1 MFVPAVIVG
10 AGHAGLAM
18 SHRLTERSIDHVVLE
33 RGEVANSWRT
43 ERWESLRLLT
53 PNWHARLPGHRYD
66 GDDPDGFMSVREVTN
81 LIADYART
89 IAAPVL
95 CGTTV
100 TRVTALADGYEITT
114 NRGVWRCSA
123 VVIAT
128 GACSVAVVPPIAAGL
143 PDGVASITPQTYRN
157 ADDLE
162 DGGVLVVGASATGV
176 QLAEEIHRSG
186 RDVTLAVGE
195 HVRMPRTYRGRD
207 IFWWT
212 DAAGILDERYDAL
225 DDIVRARHLPSPQ
238 LIGTPQRRSIDL
250 NSLRDLGARIVGRLG
265 RLRDG
270 VAQFSGSLPNTCALA
285 DLKMNRLLATL
296 DQWATLAGIDDDLE
310 RPERFEPTRIPS
322 ITRTEIDLQRDD
334 IRTVIWATGYR
345 PDHRWIDLPV
355 FDHKGMIRHDG
366 GVVRGAPGM
375 YVVGLNV
382 LRRRGSSFIGGA
394 ARDTAELGPHLH
406 LHLDAQVINRRR
418 ICGFSTTPRWSW
430 QSSGTRNEVPPATAS
445 SVSPSEPDR
454 PTAQATPLR
463 ALAQGR
469 RGNGQPSDD
478 RRSYP
483 AGTAGAPIGPEYRTT
498 STPVIP
504 PSKPRGNGPY
514 RGAP

>member
-1 MFVPAVIVG
+1 VFVPAVIVG

-43 ERWESLRLLT
+43 ERWDSLRLLT
-53 PNWHARLPGHRYD
+53 PNWHARLPGNRYD
-66 GDDPDGFMSVREVTN
+66 GDDPDGFMSVRDVTD

-89 IAAPVL
+89 TAAPVL

-100 TRVTALADGYEITT
+100 TRVTALGDGYEITT
-114 NRGVWRCSA
+114 DRGVWQCAA

-143 PDGVASITPQTYRN
+143 PDAVASVTPQTYRRA
-157 ADDLE
+157 ADLA
-162 DGGVLVVGASATGV
+162 DGGVAVVGASATGI
-176 QLAEEIHRSG
+176 QLAEEIHSSG

-212 DAAGILDERYDAL
+212 DAAGILDEPYDAL
-225 DDIVRARHLPSPQ
+225 DDVVRARHLPSPQ

-250 NSLRDLGARIVGRLG
+250 NSLRDRGVRIVGRVG
-265 RLRDG
+265 RIRDG
-270 VAQFSGSLPNTCALA
+270 VAQFSGSLPNTCKLA

-296 DQWATLAGIDDDLE
+296 DEWATLADLDDDIE

-322 ITRTEIDLQRDD
+322 TTPTEIDLERDD

-375 YVVGLNV
+375 YVLGLNV
-382 LRRRGSSFIGGA
+382 LRRRGSSYIGGA
-394 ARDTAELGPHLH
+394 ARDTADLAAHLRQ
-406 LHLDAQVINRRR
+406 HLDSRML
-418 ICGFSTTPRWSW
+418 S
-430 QSSGTRNEVPPATAS
+430 
-445 SVSPSEPDR
+445 
-454 PTAQATPLR
+454 LR
-463 ALAQGR
+463 
-469 RGNGQPSDD
+469 
-478 RRSYP
+478 
-483 AGTAGAPIGPEYRTT
+483 
-498 STPVIP
+498 
-504 PSKPRGNGPY
+504 
-514 RGAP
+514 

>member
-1 MFVPAVIVG
+1 MFVPAVIIG

-18 SHRLTERSIDHVVLE
+18 SHRLTERSIEHVVLE
-33 RGEVANSWRT
+33 RGDVANSWRT

-53 PNWHARLPGHRYD
+53 PNWHARLPGQRDD
-66 GDDPDGFMSVREVTN
+66 GDDPDGFMSVREVTSV
-81 LIADYART
+81 IADYARA

-100 TRVTALADGYEITT
+100 TGVSALADGYEITT
-114 NRGVWRCSA
+114 DGGVWRCSA

-128 GACSVAVVPPIAAGL
+128 GACSVAVVPQVAAGL
-143 PDGVASITPQTYRN
+143 PDGVASITPQTYRH
-157 ADDLE
+157 ADELE

-225 DDIVRARHLPSPQ
+225 DDLVRARHLPSPQ

-250 NSLRDLGARIVGRLG
+250 NSLRDLGARTVGRLG

-296 DQWATLAGIDDDLE
+296 DQWATHAGIDADLDG
-310 RPERFEPTRIPS
+310 PERFEPTRTPS
-322 ITRTEIDLQRDD
+322 ITRTELDLRRDD
-334 IRTVIWATGYR
+334 IRTVVWATGYR
-345 PDHRWIDLPV
+345 PDHRWIELPI

-382 LRRRGSSFIGGA
+382 LRRRGSRFIGGA
-394 ARDTAELGPHLH
+394 ARDSAELGMHLH
-406 LHLDAQVINRRR
+406 AHLDAQAANRLRTR
-418 ICGFSTTPRWSW
+418 GFSTPPRWSSE
-430 QSSGTRNEVPPATAS
+430 SSGTHIELPPATAS
-445 SVSPSEPDR
+445 SVSPSRQER
-454 PTAQATPLR
+454 PTAQDTPLR
-463 ALAQGR
+463 ALRALARGR
-469 RGNGQPSDD
+469 GGNGQPADD
-478 RRSYP
+478 RHPHP
-483 AGTAGAPIGPEYRTT
+483 AAPPLPRAGAA
-498 STPVIP
+498 
-504 PSKPRGNGPY
+504 RGRRP
-514 RGAP
+514 

>member
-66 GDDPDGFMSVREVTN
+66 GDDPDGFMSVREVTD

-114 NRGVWRCSA
+114 DRGVWRCAA

-143 PDGVASITPQTYRN
+143 PDGVASVTPQTYRN

-162 DGGVLVVGASATGV
+162 DGGVLVVGASATGI

-212 DAAGILDERYDAL
+212 DTAGILDERYDAL

-250 NSLRDLGARIVGRLG
+250 NSLRDLGVRIVGRLG
-265 RLRDG
+265 RIRDG
-270 VAQFSGSLPNTCALA
+270 VAQFSGSLPNTCTLA

-296 DQWATLAGIDDDLE
+296 DEWATLAGIDDDVG
-310 RPERFEPTRIPS
+310 RPERFEPTRIP
-322 ITRTEIDLQRDD
+322 
-334 IRTVIWATGYR
+334 R
-345 PDHRWIDLPV
+345 PHRP
-355 FDHKGMIRHDG
+355 R
-366 GVVRGAPGM
+366 
-375 YVVGLNV
+375 
-382 LRRRGSSFIGGA
+382 
-394 ARDTAELGPHLH
+394 
-406 LHLDAQVINRRR
+406 
-418 ICGFSTTPRWSW
+418 ST
-430 QSSGTRNEVPPATAS
+430 S
-445 SVSPSEPDR
+445 SV
-454 PTAQATPLR
+454 
-463 ALAQGR
+463 
-469 RGNGQPSDD
+469 
-478 RRSYP
+478 
-483 AGTAGAPIGPEYRTT
+483 TT
-498 STPVIP
+498 S
-504 PSKPRGNGPY
+504 
-514 RGAP
+514 AP